1 MIQAHELGWAFPGPG
16 TVMAI
21 IPLIL
26 SGGAGTRLWPASRD
40 ARPKQ
45 FLDLFG
51 PLLTL
56 QDTRRRVADPSLFG
70 APIVMTNRDHRFLVR
85 EQAQALG
92 VEADILLEPVRRD
105 SGPAILAGAYFAAE
119 RYGPDCI

>member
-1 MIQAHELGWAFPGPG
+1 
-16 TVMAI
+16 MAI

-51 PLLTL
+51 PLSTF
-56 QDTRRRVADPSLFG
+56 QDTLKRVSDPSVF
-70 APIVMTNRDHRFLVR
+70 ASPIVMTNRDHRFLVR

-92 VEADILLEPVRRD
+92 IEAAILLEPVRRD
-105 SGPAILAGAYFAAE
+105 SGPAILAGAHFAAE
-119 RYGPDCI
+119 HFGPDSIVLALAADHIVR